1 MLPHARIFLRLEA
14 GVDNPKYVPGT
25 RDHSRYI
32 LESLGHFREHYESVS
47 HVKTATERFVL
58 QYSDHGWYFVLPARS
73 VTRNAVPYPQTD
85 LVQHGSIS
93 ATEENARI
101 WLFVKQQV
109 LDRKMSIFEEHN
121 RLLEMAYG
129 NVNSNPQMKSRALKG
144 FYEEVVTYIAN
155 ARDYNNFP
163 LLMSLWEQW
172 NWSYKLK
179 KPPLSQKKTGEEDQ
193 IRTLQKGAVIGF
205 LWPKPPSRGWYP
217 AIVLKVGK
225 KKKGKFY
232 VDLLDCTPRYPGCE
246 DLQGK
251 TIKKI
256 LNLKSTGYID
266 VDCNEA
272 DHGVRDGTWRW
283 IRIHDEMEVCLTDA
297 QLEKVQSRMKA
308 NMSASPETIEDI
320 LKKVEFEQLVERNT

>member
-1 MLPHARIFLRLEA
+1 M
-14 GVDNPKYVPGT
+14 
-25 RDHSRYI
+25 
-32 LESLGHFREHYESVS
+32 LESLAHFKQHYESVS
-47 HVKTATERFVL
+47 HVISATEHFVL
-58 QYSDHGWYFVLPARS
+58 QYSEHGWYFVLPARS
-73 VTRNAVPYPQTD
+73 VTRNEIPYPNTD

-109 LDRKMSIFEEHN
+109 LARKMSIFKEHN

-129 NVNSNPQMKSRALKG
+129 NVNSNPQMKSRSLKG
-144 FYEEVVTYIAN
+144 FYDEVVTYIVT

-172 NWSYKLK
+172 NWSYKMK
-179 KPPLSQKKTGEEDQ
+179 EPLSQKKTGDDQ

-205 LWPKPPSRGWYP
+205 LWPQPQTRGWYP
-217 AIVLKVGK
+217 AIVLNVGK
-225 KKKGKFY
+225 KKKGKKFY
-232 VDLLDCTPRYPGCE
+232 VNLLDCTPRYEGCE

-256 LNLKSTGYID
+256 LNWNSTGYID

-297 QLEKVQSRMKA
+297 QIADVQSRMKA

-320 LKKVEFEQLVERNT
+320 LKKVEFEQSQQSGSMDPAEVSTHNT